1 LGNSES
7 IVVQVF
13 NFPISK
19 FPNFPIPMT
28 PVSAPQMQ
36 QETDTEITLGTGKM
50 LVLFFGLVLLCA
62 LFFGMG
68 FTMGKNSVRSAPEL
82 LATPN
87 GARPSA
93 GNNQTTQ
100 AAAPQAQTP
109 AAATSASADNGS
121 GSANPASQNPSA
133 STPDQNAQQQAGQA
147 GAAQGT
153 PPGPGYT
160 VQVAAVSKQEDAD
173 ALVEA
178 LKGHQYQAFV
188 ASPGADKLFHV
199 QVGPFADIKDAEATR
214 AKLVADGY
222 NPILKK

>member
-1 LGNSES
+1 
-7 IVVQVF
+7 
-13 NFPISK
+13 
-19 FPNFPIPMT
+19 
-28 PVSAPQMQ
+28 MQ

-82 LATPN
+82 LATPT

-93 GNNQTTQ
+93 ANTQ
-100 AAAPQAQTP
+100 ATQAPAPQAQTASP
-109 AAATSASADNGS
+109 AGSASADTGS
-121 GSANPASQNPSA
+121 TASGTPAQTAPGT
-133 STPDQNAQQQAGQA
+133 TPDQNTQQQSGQA
-147 GAAQGT
+147 GGTAQGT

-188 ASPGADKLFHV
+188 AAPGADKLFHV
-199 QVGPFADIKDAEATR
+199 QVGPFADIKDAETTR

>member
-1 LGNSES
+1 
-7 IVVQVF
+7 
-13 NFPISK
+13 
-19 FPNFPIPMT
+19 
-28 PVSAPQMQ
+28 MQ

-82 LATPN
+82 LATPS

-93 GNNQTTQ
+93 ANTQTTQ
-100 AAAPQAQTP
+100 APAPLTQSTSPTPAAPADTGSAASGTPAQTP
-109 AAATSASADNGS
+109 PATTG
-121 GSANPASQNPSA
+121 
-133 STPDQNAQQQAGQA
+133 DQNAQQQSGQA
-147 GAAQGT
+147 GGTAQGT

-188 ASPGADKLFHV
+188 AAPGADKLFHV